1 MVATSGEVNGQP
13 WFLAPSLV
21 LFMKSVDL
29 NFPNRDKSSDG
40 SIGDAAHAARQSD
53 HNPCWDC
60 AGYLH
65 GIVRAIDVDIDG
77 REPGRDLR
85 TEILNA
91 AIGHPAVW
99 YVISNG
105 KIYSRT
111 YDWRAN
117 DYKGTNGHF
126 HHVHISINY
135 DIASAK
141 SATLLLKER
150 RVPDMATLDKD
161 DLTAIEGIVQRYSAF
176 NAENLRQRIDDI
188 ANAARAAVDPDIDA
202 GIAEVEALIRS
213 LKLEVGLLPPAT

>member
-13 WFLAPSLV
+13 WFLAPSLIS
-21 LFMKSVDL
+21 FINSVDEQ
-29 NFPNRDKSSDG
+29 FPNRDKSSDG

-60 AGYLH
+60 TGYLH

-111 YDWRAN
+111 YDWREN
-117 DYKGTNGHF
+117 TYNGTNGHF
-126 HHVHISINY
+126 HHVHISINR
-135 DIASAK
+135 DLASAK

-150 RVPDMATLDKD
+150 QVQDMATLDKE
-161 DLTAIEGIVQRYSAF
+161 DLTAIESIVQRYSNF

-188 ANAARAAVDPDIDA
+188 ANATRAALDPEMEA
-202 GIAEVEALIRS
+202 GIKEVLDTIRALKI
-213 LKLEVGLLPPAT
+213 EVGLPPNV